1 MSETQS
7 GARKRQT
14 SIAEQSGASKRQGDS
29 NASGARIKALK
40 GVVVSAALNKT
51 RTLKIERLVKH
62 PAYHKY
68 VKRTTKILF
77 HDEDNKS
84 HVGDEVLVRPC
95 RPRSKRKS
103 FNLQEI
109 IKAAAQ

>member
-1 MSETQS
+1 MADEAQQRAA
-7 GARKRQT
+7 G
-14 SIAEQSGASKRQGDS
+14 E
-29 NASGARIKALK
+29 ARIKTLK
-40 GVVVSAALNKT
+40 GVVVSAALSKT

-68 VKRTTKILF
+68 VKRTTKVLF
-77 HDEDNKS
+77 HDEENQSK
-84 HVGDEVLVRPC
+84 VGDEVLVRPC

-109 IKAAAQ
+109 IKAATQ

>member
-1 MSETQS
+1 MANETRVA
-7 GARKRQT
+7 G
-14 SIAEQSGASKRQGDS
+14 E
-29 NASGARIKALK
+29 ARIKTLK
-40 GVVVSAALNKT
+40 GVVVSAALTKT

-77 HDEDNKS
+77 HDEENKS
-84 HVGDEVLVRPC
+84 QVGDQVLVRPC